1 MTRTKPSKESCDR
14 CAAHGENTRSAHYWL
29 EVAGTLI
36 AILVIVRFWEALGF
50 STMIAPR
57 TDGALGLGA
66 VFLVGLVAATGSC
79 LALVGGL
86 LLSVCATWIEKTQAE
101 THWERMKPLLLFNG
115 GRLVGYFFLGGLVG
129 LLGSAI
135 HLGNGITGYLT
146 IVLSLVMIML
156 ALQILHVIPK
166 KYCRIPLPRALH
178 KKMQAMSDHHHPVM
192 PVVLG
197 ALTFFVPCGFTQSM
211 QILALGSGS
220 FWQGAFIMF
229 VFALGTLP
237 TLLGISFLG
246 SYADGKAAKWFL
258 TFSGC
263 TVLLLGLSN
272 LNSGLLLTGV
282 DAEGWMER
290 AVFKT
295 PVNRGDDPFVTIDAQ
310 GRQIIAMYVTDTG
323 YRPSAFSIEPGR
335 ETWIYAIAE
344 KQPSGCANFMMVPGT
359 NLSTQIKQG
368 GNWLNVGSPTK
379 DFLVTCSMGMLK
391 ANVHVRYQ

>member
-1 MTRTKPSKESCDR
+1 MPRTKISKDTCDH
-14 CAAHGENTRSAHYWL
+14 CAHGDTPRGVRYWL
-29 EVAGTLI
+29 EIAGTLI
-36 AILVIVRFWEALGF
+36 AVLVVVQLWKALGL
-50 STMIAPR
+50 SNIIAPK

-66 VFLVGLVAATGSC
+66 VFLIGLVAATGSC

-86 LLSVCATWIEKTQAE
+86 LLSVCATWIERTQAE
-101 THWERMKPLLLFNG
+101 THWERLKPLLLFNA
-115 GRLVGYFFLGGLVG
+115 GRLAGYFFLGGIVG
-129 LLGSAI
+129 LIGSVI
-135 HLGNGITGYLT
+135 TLKTHTTGYLT

-178 KKMQAMSDHHHPVM
+178 KKMKDMSDHHHPVM

-211 QILALGSGS
+211 QLLALGSGN
-220 FWQGAFIMF
+220 FLQGALIMF

-272 LNSGLLLTGV
+272 FNSGLLLTGV
-282 DAEGWMER
+282 DAAGWVEH
-290 AVFKT
+290 AIFKT
-295 PVNRGDDPFVTIDAQ
+295 PVNEGSDPYVTIDAQ
-310 GRQIIAMYVTDTG
+310 GRQIISMYVTPEGYKPGNFTIQGGRDT
-323 YRPSAFSIEPGR
+323 
-335 ETWIYAIAE
+335 WVYAIA
-344 KQPSGCANFMMVPGT
+344 KDPPQGCANFMMVPGT
-359 NLSTQIKQG
+359 DASTQIKQG
-368 GNWLNVGSPTK
+368 GNWLHLGDMKK
-379 DFLVTCSMGMLK
+379 DFLITCSMGMLK
-391 ANVHVRYQ
+391 ANVHIGS

>member
-1 MTRTKPSKESCDR
+1 MSPDSCEH
-14 CAAHGENTRSAHYWL
+14 CAHGESTRSPRYWL
-29 EVAGTLI
+29 EVGGTLI
-36 AILVIVRFWEALGF
+36 AILVFLQIWQMFNLSGFIV
-50 STMIAPR
+50 PR

-86 LLSVCATWIEKTQAE
+86 LLSVCATWVERTQAE

-129 LLGSAI
+129 LLGSVI
-135 HLGNGITGYLT
+135 SLNTHMTGYLT
-146 IVLSLVMIML
+146 IVISLVMIAL

-178 KKMQAMSDHHHPVM
+178 SKMKSMSNHHHPIM

-211 QILALGSGS
+211 QILALGSGD
-220 FWQGAFIMF
+220 FMQGALVMF
-229 VFALGTLP
+229 VFSLGTLP

-263 TVLLLGLSN
+263 TVLLLGISN

-282 DAEGWMER
+282 DAAGWVEHTLFRTPMNEGS
-290 AVFKT
+290 
-295 PVNRGDDPFVTIDAQ
+295 DPYVTIDAQ

-323 YRPSAFSIEPGR
+323 YKPDQFTIKGDTD
-335 ETWIYAIAE
+335 TWVYAIAE
-344 KQPSGCANFMMVPGT
+344 KAPSGCANFMLIPGT
-359 NLSTQIKQG
+359 TLSTQIKQG
-368 GNWLNVGSPTK
+368 GNWLHIGIPKN
-379 DFLVTCSMGMLK
+379 DFLITCSMGMLK
-391 ANVHVRYQ
+391 ANVHVR

>member
-1 MTRTKPSKESCDR
+1 MSPDSCEH
-14 CAAHGENTRSAHYWL
+14 CAHGESPRHSRYWL
-29 EVAGTLI
+29 EVGGTLI
-36 AILVIVRFWEALGF
+36 AILLLVQLWNALGF
-50 STMIAPR
+50 TSYIAPK

-86 LLSVCATWIEKTQAE
+86 LLSVCATWIERTQAE

-129 LLGSAI
+129 LLGSVI
-135 HLGNGITGYLT
+135 SLNTHFTGYLT
-146 IVLSLVMIML
+146 IVLSLVMIAL

-166 KYCRIPLPRALH
+166 KYCRIPLPKALH
-178 KKMQAMSDHHHPVM
+178 KKMKEMSDHHHPVM
-192 PVVLG
+192 PIVLG

-220 FWQGAFIMF
+220 FVQGALIMF
-229 VFALGTLP
+229 VFSLGTLP
-237 TLLGISFLG
+237 TLIGISFLG

-263 TVLLLGLSN
+263 TVLLLGMSN

-282 DAEGWMER
+282 DAEGWVER
-290 AVFKT
+290 TIFQT
-295 PVNRGDDPFVTIDAQ
+295 PVDQGADPFVSMDAQ
-310 GRQIIAMYVTDTG
+310 GRQIIAMYVTDNG
-323 YRPSAFSIEPGR
+323 YTPDSFTIEPGR
-335 ETWIYAIAE
+335 ETWVYAIAE

-359 NLSTQIKQG
+359 SESTQIKKG
-368 GNWLNVGSPTK
+368 GNWLRVGTPTK

-391 ANVHVRYQ
+391 ANVHIRK